1 MQRLQ
6 QLLDE
11 LVDAGAAGV
20 VMHYHD
26 QDGQWRGS
34 SGVAEL
40 GTDRPVDP
48 GRLVPDRQRHQDVY
62 GGGGA
67 FVGERRG
74 GNPRRDV

>member
-11 LVDAGAAGV
+11 LIDAGAAGV

-26 QDGQWRGS
+26 QNARWRGS

-48 GRLVPDRQRHQDVY
+48 DAGSGSV
-62 GGGGA
+62 A
-67 FVGERRG
+67 S
-74 GNPRRDV
+74 PRRSRRRWCCCW

>member
-40 GTDRPVDP
+40 GTCEQWLP
-48 GRLVPDRQRHQDVY
+48 GLVPGGDGITVRQLLNHTSGLYNYTED
-62 GGGGA
+62 
-67 FVGERRG
+67 FPE
-74 GNPRRDV
+74 P

>member
-11 LVDAGAAGV
+11 LIDAGAAGV

-48 GRLVPDRQRHQDVY
+48 DGWFRIGSVRRL
-62 GGGGA
+62 
-67 FVGERRG
+67 RR
-74 GNPRRDV
+74 RWCFRW